1 MEKHSSERQTEM
13 ACDITPRSE
22 EQIGWLSF
30 WGNLGLAAFKMLIGI
45 LGYSRLLIADSLQS
59 SASAVMSTVTLVGI
73 RLSRRSVD
81 RRYPY
86 GHGKMEFVVSAIAGL
101 VISIVAVFL
110 LVSSLSSIRTRYI
123 AQPHLIGLLTAA
135 ISIIGNRL
143 MYRYISCHGERLK
156 NPSILLSAKNNRI
169 GVYSSVAVLDGIV
182 GAMLRIYFLEQLA
195 SVVVSALVLVTNIR
209 LMSRAIDGIMDKS
222 SSADLIENIRH
233 IIASVEGVQ
242 GVPAVKSRRIGQKIW
257 VDLEVQV
264 EAQSTVADAS
274 KTAERISKLIMEGI
288 GYVQHVTVDLKPA

>member
-1 MEKHSSERQTEM
+1 M
-13 ACDITPRSE
+13 ACSIESRSE

-59 SASAVMSTVTLVGI
+59 SASAIMSTVTLAGT
-73 RLSRRSVD
+73 RLSKRAVD
-81 RRYPY
+81 RKYPY

-101 VISIVAVFL
+101 IISIGAVFL
-110 LVSSLSSIRTRYI
+110 LASSLSSMRTGYM
-123 AQPHLIGLLTAA
+123 AQPHLIGLLTAV
-135 ISIIGNRL
+135 ISIIANRL
-143 MYRYISCHGERLK
+143 MYRYISYHGERLK
-156 NPSILLSAKNNRI
+156 NPAILLSASNNRI
-169 GVYSSVAVLDGIV
+169 GVYSSIAVLDGIV
-182 GAMLRIYFLEQLA
+182 GAMLRIYFLERLA

-222 SSADLIENIRH
+222 SSVDLIENIRH

-242 GVPAVKSRRIGQKIW
+242 GISAIKSRRIGQKIW
-257 VDLEVQV
+257 VDLEIQV
-264 EAQSTVADAS
+264 EAESTVADAS
-274 KTAERISKLIMEGI
+274 KTAERISRLIMEGI